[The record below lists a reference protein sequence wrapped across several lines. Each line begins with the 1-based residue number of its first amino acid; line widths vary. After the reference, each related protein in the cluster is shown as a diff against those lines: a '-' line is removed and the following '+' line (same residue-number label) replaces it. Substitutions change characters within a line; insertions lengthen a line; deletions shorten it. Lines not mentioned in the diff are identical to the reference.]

1 MPASFPT
8 TVAAALALSLAAGSA
23 VAQRNA
29 IDIKVP
35 PPGDTVW
42 VDLLVIQ
49 SANPETIEVGVFY
62 ERASGYGFS
71 GSVHNVLVSNWTS
84 SESVTL
90 LDRSDSA
97 QHPDGR
103 QGRFNFGA
111 QRQQAYTTGIDA
123 GRMRIGAANNTVNAA
138 GGGIS
143 VKQAPPSVSGT
154 LFDTSN
160 PALGFRFDLHFS
172 GGSSSTVW
180 ELTSPISHVA
190 NFAIYQ
196 TETSTS
202 GSNVPLSS
210 VVTDGALIVIP
221 APGSMFVGVGA
232 GLFARRRRRD

>member
-1 MPASFPT
+1 MPASYPT
-8 TVAAALALSLAAGSA
+8 SVAAALALSLAAGNA
-23 VAQRNA
+23 LAQRNA
-29 IDIKVP
+29 IDIKVRRA
-35 PPGDTVW
+35 GDTTW
-42 VDLLVIQ
+42 TDLLVISSVQ
-49 SANPETIEVGVFY
+49 LEHVEVAVFY
-62 ERASGYGFS
+62 ERDSGYGFS
-71 GSVHNVLVSNWTS
+71 GSVHNVLVSNWTPN
-84 SESVTL
+84 ESVVL
-90 LDRSDSA
+90 LDRADSA

-160 PALGFRFDLHFS
+160 PALGFRFDLFFS
-172 GGSSSTVW
+172 GGSLSSMW

-190 NFAIYQ
+190 NFAIYPTQ
-196 TETSTS
+196 TSTS

-221 APGSMFVGVGA
+221 APGSMVVGAVA